1 MPESCYH
8 RKPNNAVPW
17 GVPLPTYDYLCAKCK
32 TTYETR
38 EGFDAP
44 TTQKCQE
51 CGKGTA
57 KRVLTAPRIVF
68 KGSGFYATDS
78 KSKTSSIADSGENAA
93 AAGQSDS
100 SAKPET
106 KGEPAAPSG
115 DTKPAKSE
123 APAAKSEPKPAKSAP
138 AAASSS
144 SSSD

>member
-1 MPESCYH
+1 MAASATAIP
-8 RKPNNAVPW
+8 R
-17 GVPLPTYDYLCAKCK
+17 GTPLPNYDYHCAKCK

-78 KSKTSSIADSGENAA
+78 KSKTTAVADSDGGSSSTATESTAKSDTKGDSKTETKSETA
-93 AAGQSDS
+93 SSSKSDS
-100 SAKPET
+100 
-106 KGEPAAPSG
+106 PAQ
-115 DTKPAKSE
+115 KSD
-123 APAAKSEPKPAKSAP
+123 AKPAKSAP
-138 AAASSS
+138 AAATASA
-144 SSSD
+144 D